1 MTGIVDDEEH
11 DTTEDYFHV
20 RLGSAQK
27 PLMFQGVEQN
37 NANDKAFERFRVKL
51 NLFLNSY
58 FQTVRGSLPQGRPIQ
73 FKGNDTV
80 RLACCQLAPCF

>member
-27 PLMFQGVEQN
+27 PLTFQGVEQN
-37 NANDKAFERFRVKL
+37 NANDKAFERF
-51 NLFLNSY
+51 
-58 FQTVRGSLPQGRPIQ
+58 
-73 FKGNDTV
+73 
-80 RLACCQLAPCF
+80 